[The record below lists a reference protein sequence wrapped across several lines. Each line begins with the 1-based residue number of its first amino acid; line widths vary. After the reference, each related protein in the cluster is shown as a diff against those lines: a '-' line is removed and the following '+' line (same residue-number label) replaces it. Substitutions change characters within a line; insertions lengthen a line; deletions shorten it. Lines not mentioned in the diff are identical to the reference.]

1 MRKIYIL
8 LFLSISLTALGQSKK
23 AFLKAATNAQLS
35 DNYFAA
41 LSYYDE
47 ALEYDDKDEEVLYK
61 SANAAR
67 EFGALTIADQKYSK
81 LIDTLNSQIYSDARF
96 YLAQVRQKL
105 GKYGEAKMDYELY
118 LSENKDDDEKLT
130 AIAIM
135 ELKAL
140 EWAVSQEENAD
151 DGIKIE
157 ILASNINSPYSDF
170 GAIKVDEDLYYSSLR
185 YEETDPEEKPSKLIS
200 KILKS
205 DDGGSGELINY
216 NINMDLEPVAH
227 TAFNLDRTRMYYT
240 LC

>member
-105 GKYGEAKMDYELY
+105 GKYGEAKNGL
-118 LSENKDDDEKLT
+118 
-130 AIAIM
+130 
-135 ELKAL
+135 
-140 EWAVSQEENAD
+140 
-151 DGIKIE
+151 
-157 ILASNINSPYSDF
+157 
-170 GAIKVDEDLYYSSLR
+170 
-185 YEETDPEEKPSKLIS
+185 
-200 KILKS
+200 
-205 DDGGSGELINY
+205 
-216 NINMDLEPVAH
+216 
-227 TAFNLDRTRMYYT
+227 
-240 LC
+240 